1 MSKRRGSISLKN
13 EATVTDLHRKLA
25 GHRNPW
31 SSGLLKRSDFFTP
44 FEEILLEAVAGQP
57 AGVNM
62 PTTRPQTATMRK
74 KIRPSSA
81 GPNLQSHPC
90 YSTSLFDSNRPSTA
104 SSSSLRTQEKGA
116 LPVRPVTQAGPR
128 RQYRA
133 PQADVR
139 LQEIQKQPRR
149 LTLGTVD
156 GLQPDLIKNRPRSG
170 NGQISDQLKNK
181 IEEQIDLNTLEE
193 LKKAFLRADRDES
206 GQLDLEEFKALL
218 KARLNLRVTKEAQIE
233 ALFKKID
240 WSYNGGI
247 TWDEF
252 CTYMQ
257 LEYAEKEDSY
267 LRSKE
272 VEFLLPAKI
281 TSPPHRDPILR
292 MTSNTDGSFLACSQD
307 GTVTFWGMSGNELK
321 WKRKKEIVNTET
333 MSRTKP
339 KWITDFAIMPE
350 YNKFIVGTGDRE
362 IQFFELSSFD
372 PYCQVSSL
380 ESVPLQLDY
389 CATNTD
395 ECIIVFGDSQGCI
408 NILVIK
414 NPGESLRL
422 WKKEKRHQGFIP
434 SISLDQIIEKHR
446 AMFIRWQVH
455 KDWVQQLKYYHDIK
469 MIISC
474 SNDRDTALVK
484 GCIMGSSHRSQEIA
498 EYQQSMIRQQNAGK
512 KDSKDPQDKAK
523 LRQMLAVPKPRQ
535 SSDQAVFQVYKGV
548 KCFDFC
554 KDKNI
559 IVTGGMDRIV
569 RLWNPYV
576 NLKPTAMLRGHNAPI
591 FYLMIAKE
599 ENRIFSISTDRCI
612 KIWDIQDHNCLM
624 TVREKGHAIRGD
636 IQACHYSIISK
647 SLAIATDNM
656 CLLQLRQKPTLHR
669 DITVTHKEPVTC
681 CKYNACFNYV
691 ITCSEGSVIKI
702 WDFETGTAIFEY
714 GEAHG
719 DSAITCMT
727 FDNTERRL
735 ITGARDGVLNIWN
748 YNNGH
753 CLRKLQ
759 KSKGNDEICD
769 VVYVEM
775 NKNRYIISVGW
786 DKRINIYS
794 DSQTDSNIHQVQH
807 PNIVWADDLKNGHK
821 EDILSIAQCQPNLLA
836 TAGYDGEIVVWNMV
850 SGHIFC
856 KLHGKSSVS
865 KLVFMSERAYNK
877 GAASLISNGPDG
889 HILFWKVFEGGS
901 LLADFPGTST
911 EGALIST
918 MTINEANT
926 MLCVADNLG
935 FVFVYNVDG
944 YALSGYEEEPPE
956 LVNTWR
962 GHVDSISCIELV
974 EKNKVIM
981 TASIDCTVRLWNY
994 EGNYIGTFGQPEQW
1008 DLYNTSTF
1016 CHPMVPYDVLIDPM
1030 SLPSHPVLKEGSKT
1044 DDLLEEIKKK
1054 EDETSGSSWHK
1065 SSFCFYAKIQP
1076 AYTSYAKPQINIDD
1090 ETIARDI
1097 KDLNGILKDTGLDE
1111 EQAKNYH
1118 GKWLRHEKTK
1128 IKKIDKGGP
1137 SDYQTLKWSQI
1148 VDPPNPDFPK
1158 VKFDKDDPFGSGMD
1172 PEMMTNSLKSFTNKQ
1187 QAVS

>member
-1 MSKRRGSISLKN
+1 
-13 EATVTDLHRKLA
+13 
-25 GHRNPW
+25 
-31 SSGLLKRSDFFTP
+31 
-44 FEEILLEAVAGQP
+44 
-57 AGVNM
+57 M

-247 TWDEF
+247 TWSEF

-257 LEYAEKEDSY
+257 LNMLRKEDSY
-267 LRSKE
+267 
-272 VEFLLPAKI
+272 
-281 TSPPHRDPILR
+281 LR

-339 KWITDFAIMPE
+339 KWITDFVIMPE

-380 ESVPLQLDY
+380 KSVPLQLDY

-414 NPGESLRL
+414 NPGESL
-422 WKKEKRHQGFIP
+422 
-434 SISLDQIIEKHR
+434 
-446 AMFIRWQVH
+446 
-455 KDWVQQLKYYHDIK
+455 
-469 MIISC
+469 
-474 SNDRDTALVK
+474 
-484 GCIMGSSHRSQEIA
+484 RSQEIA

-576 NLKPTAMLRGHNAPI
+576 NLKPTAI
-591 FYLMIAKE
+591 
-599 ENRIFSISTDRCI
+599 ISTDRCI

-656 CLLQLRQKPTLHR
+656 CLLQLRQKSDQDTKNVRPTLHR

-691 ITCSEGSVIKI
+691 ITCSEGS
-702 WDFETGTAIFEY
+702 
-714 GEAHG
+714 
-719 DSAITCMT
+719 
-727 FDNTERRL
+727 
-735 ITGARDGVLNIWN
+735 
-748 YNNGH
+748 
-753 CLRKLQ
+753 
-759 KSKGNDEICD
+759 
-769 VVYVEM
+769 
-775 NKNRYIISVGW
+775 
-786 DKRINIYS
+786 
-794 DSQTDSNIHQVQH
+794 
-807 PNIVWADDLKNGHK
+807 
-821 EDILSIAQCQPNLLA
+821 
-836 TAGYDGEIVVWNMV
+836 
-850 SGHIFC
+850 
-856 KLHGKSSVS
+856 
-865 KLVFMSERAYNK
+865 
-877 GAASLISNGPDG
+877 
-889 HILFWKVFEGGS
+889 
-901 LLADFPGTST
+901 
-911 EGALIST
+911 
-918 MTINEANT
+918 
-926 MLCVADNLG
+926 
-935 FVFVYNVDG
+935 
-944 YALSGYEEEPPE
+944 
-956 LVNTWR
+956 
-962 GHVDSISCIELV
+962 
-974 EKNKVIM
+974 
-981 TASIDCTVRLWNY
+981 
-994 EGNYIGTFGQPEQW
+994 
-1008 DLYNTSTF
+1008 
-1016 CHPMVPYDVLIDPM
+1016 
-1030 SLPSHPVLKEGSKT
+1030 
-1044 DDLLEEIKKK
+1044 
-1054 EDETSGSSWHK
+1054 
-1065 SSFCFYAKIQP
+1065 
-1076 AYTSYAKPQINIDD
+1076 
-1090 ETIARDI
+1090 
-1097 KDLNGILKDTGLDE
+1097 
-1111 EQAKNYH
+1111 
-1118 GKWLRHEKTK
+1118 
-1128 IKKIDKGGP
+1128 
-1137 SDYQTLKWSQI
+1137 
-1148 VDPPNPDFPK
+1148 
-1158 VKFDKDDPFGSGMD
+1158 
-1172 PEMMTNSLKSFTNKQ
+1172 
-1187 QAVS
+1187 